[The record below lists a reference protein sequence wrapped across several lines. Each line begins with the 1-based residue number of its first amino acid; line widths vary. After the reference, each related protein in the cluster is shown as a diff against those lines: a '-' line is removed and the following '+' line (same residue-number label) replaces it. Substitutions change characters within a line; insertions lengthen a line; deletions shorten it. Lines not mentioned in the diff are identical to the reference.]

1 MKYIDTHTH
10 IYAQEFRE
18 DIDDVMERALLAGMW
33 KAVLPATDEAS
44 AEEAVA
50 LASRYPGVLYPV
62 LGLHPEDLPDDW
74 SDMLGRME
82 KCLADNSHPFVGIG
96 EVGLDFYWSE
106 ERREEQMEAF
116 RIQSEWALR
125 YRLPLIVHSRKAHQE
140 LKEVLLPYAGDR
152 CLTGIFHCFTGT
164 VEEAQELLDLFPG
177 FMLGIGGV
185 LTFKKSTLAD
195 TLRQAVPLQRIVVET
210 DAPYMAPVPHRG
222 QRNEPAFV
230 PAIIS
235 RLAEVYGTDEESIAR
250 ETTKNALQVIPR
262 MA

>member
-74 SDMLGRME
+74 SDMLERME

-96 EVGLDFYWSE
+96 EVGLDF
-106 ERREEQMEAF
+106 
-116 RIQSEWALR
+116 
-125 YRLPLIVHSRKAHQE
+125 
-140 LKEVLLPYAGDR
+140 
-152 CLTGIFHCFTGT
+152 
-164 VEEAQELLDLFPG
+164 
-177 FMLGIGGV
+177 
-185 LTFKKSTLAD
+185 
-195 TLRQAVPLQRIVVET
+195 
-210 DAPYMAPVPHRG
+210 
-222 QRNEPAFV
+222 
-230 PAIIS
+230 
-235 RLAEVYGTDEESIAR
+235 
-250 ETTKNALQVIPR
+250 
-262 MA
+262 

>member
-125 YRLPLIVHSRKAHQE
+125 YRLPLIVHSRKAHHE
-140 LKEVLLPYAGDR
+140 LKEVLRPYAGDR

-235 RLAEVYGTDEESIAR
+235 RLAEVYDTDEESIAR

>member
-116 RIQSEWALR
+116 RIQSEWALH
-125 YRLPLIVHSRKAHQE
+125 YRLPLIVHSRKAHHE
-140 LKEVLLPYAGDR
+140 LKEVLRPYAGDR

-195 TLRQAVPLQRIVVET
+195 TLRQAVPLHRIVVET